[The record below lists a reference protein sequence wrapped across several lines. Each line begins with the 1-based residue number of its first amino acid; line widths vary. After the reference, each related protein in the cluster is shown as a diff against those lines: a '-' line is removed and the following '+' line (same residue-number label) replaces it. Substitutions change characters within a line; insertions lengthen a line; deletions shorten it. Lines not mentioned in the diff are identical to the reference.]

1 MKRLAFRVVVG
12 IVATACGGGSAT
24 SPTRTFPNMI
34 GGWIGTESV
43 NASAL
48 GINISN
54 TCAESWTITSQTRGD
69 FSGTFQTTG
78 GTTVPCS
85 QSGTINGSTTTN
97 GSISDL
103 SFSAQVNPQQGCTL
117 VSRTAYSG
125 VVSSTSL
132 SAQSTER
139 VSCVMAGLSGLVTV
153 DRSYVIAL
161 TKR

>member
-1 MKRLAFRVVVG
+1 MKRLMLAVG
-12 IVATACGGGSAT
+12 IAATACGGGSPT
-24 SPTRTFPNMI
+24 SPTPRFPNMI
-34 GGWIGTESV
+34 GGWIGTSSV
-43 NASAL
+43 NGSAL
-48 GINISN
+48 GISASN
-54 TCAESWTITSQTRGD
+54 TCTESWTITSQTRGD

-78 GTTVPCS
+78 GTTAPCA

-97 GSISDL
+97 GTISGL
-103 SFSAQVNPQQGCTL
+103 NFSAQINPLQGCAL

-139 VSCVMAGLSGLVTV
+139 LSCVVAGIPGLVTV
-153 DRSYVIAL
+153 DRSFVIAL